1 MIMFYVFFSIL
12 HFIVIFREW
21 FFRLFPLIFAEARF
35 LIFDIR
41 YYSDTN
47 LFRMEHYFFK
57 SILSTQSVTILC
69 PENTISLHLE
79 KVIGRMT
86 GKEKEKNEKNI
97 YTVKSWEITLRL
109 SPFVSQAIIR
119 YKLKQI
125 SIIKCLLSN

>member
-86 GKEKEKNEKNI
+86 GKEKEKK
-97 YTVKSWEITLRL
+97 
-109 SPFVSQAIIR
+109 
-119 YKLKQI
+119 
-125 SIIKCLLSN
+125 